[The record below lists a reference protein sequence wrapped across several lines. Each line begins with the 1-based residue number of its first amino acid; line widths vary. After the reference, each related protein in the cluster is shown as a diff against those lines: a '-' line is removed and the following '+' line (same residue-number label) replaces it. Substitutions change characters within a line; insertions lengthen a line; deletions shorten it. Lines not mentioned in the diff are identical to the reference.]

1 MNKRLRKY
9 EIYLSIKVSK
19 SPQRSQSSRLI
30 FAFFFQINCTCVA
43 WQLAAHLLATL
54 GAFEKGSIFRARVG
68 RAPYALNIFRSI
80 DETMKVFA
88 VA

>member
-1 MNKRLRKY
+1 M
-9 EIYLSIKVSK
+9 
-19 SPQRSQSSRLI
+19 
-30 FAFFFQINCTCVA
+30 FAFFVPQVNNSVA
-43 WQLAAHLLATL
+43 RQLAAHLLATL
-54 GAFEKGSIFRARVG
+54 DAFEKESIFRSRVG